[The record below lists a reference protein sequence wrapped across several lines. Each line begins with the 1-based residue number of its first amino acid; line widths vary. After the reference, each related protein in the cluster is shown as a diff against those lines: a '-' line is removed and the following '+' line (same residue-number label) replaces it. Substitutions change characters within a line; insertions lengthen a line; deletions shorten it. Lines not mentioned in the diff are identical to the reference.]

1 MPETPDTPDTPSE
14 RTATLHRRTYLKA
27 ATGSLAAAG
36 AFTGLATPITTP
48 NDADTD
54 SSDLADQTVTADEF
68 QYDTTYDVVDDLGMD
83 PTGEEP
89 IDDILGNHLES
100 NTKLEFPQGTFR
112 VTEYTFDYGN
122 GLHDFGMVG
131 VESGATIVLDTSDDV
146 TSSSGAAWL
155 SLGGGGSSNIQYEGL
170 RHEAGN
176 APEAPR
182 MQINVDDGLLVRDVL
197 HRGVHDGSKGPFIFG
212 IFTKDGSGLIDG
224 LHAPDGAPDGSGAVG
239 LFVHQYTKGNLEC
252 RDCWIEGFPNNGLY
266 ESKKSTGTVTVN
278 GGLYKNNNIANV
290 RLAGSGG
297 TVRDCCVVVNKPHSD
312 PDFPTNMRGIWLFAD
327 DATVE
332 NCDVVQVADAASDG
346 GIVVAGSGTTEIRD
360 TKIRIRTDDTAAMY
374 AVKPESTPAP
384 VVCSGVE
391 VKGDADHTGIG
402 NPGSAA
408 FRAFG
413 RPNSVFWSCC
423 VKQTGNDRDGVL
435 LQYCDGSRVKG
446 SSFDVTGDA
455 IVIDHSSDVI
465 RKNNSVGTTR
475 CAHPSCPNDL
485 NTAIDRFDDD
495 TLSAY
500 SFDRGES
507 GAGVVSSPTRSR
519 GGALSVGDTV
529 TEMTSTDGLPAY
541 PAAGDTV
548 SYWLRGDGGA
558 ADVNLSYGVQ
568 NDENRYFVRVDIAN
582 ADLILFR
589 YENGTTHR
597 LGSNS
602 TGYTLSQ
609 KTWYELVVDWSEDGN
624 HMATLR
630 DADGNRIAHVVGS
643 DATWSSG
650 GIGYDAYLD
659 CGQRV
664 VFDDVTVR

>member
-278 GGLYKNNNIANV
+278 GG
-290 RLAGSGG
+290 
-297 TVRDCCVVVNKPHSD
+297 
-312 PDFPTNMRGIWLFAD
+312 
-327 DATVE
+327 
-332 NCDVVQVADAASDG
+332 
-346 GIVVAGSGTTEIRD
+346 
-360 TKIRIRTDDTAAMY
+360 
-374 AVKPESTPAP
+374 
-384 VVCSGVE
+384 
-391 VKGDADHTGIG
+391 
-402 NPGSAA
+402 
-408 FRAFG
+408 
-413 RPNSVFWSCC
+413 
-423 VKQTGNDRDGVL
+423 
-435 LQYCDGSRVKG
+435 
-446 SSFDVTGDA
+446 
-455 IVIDHSSDVI
+455 
-465 RKNNSVGTTR
+465 
-475 CAHPSCPNDL
+475 
-485 NTAIDRFDDD
+485 
-495 TLSAY
+495 
-500 SFDRGES
+500 
-507 GAGVVSSPTRSR
+507 
-519 GGALSVGDTV
+519 
-529 TEMTSTDGLPAY
+529 
-541 PAAGDTV
+541 
-548 SYWLRGDGGA
+548 
-558 ADVNLSYGVQ
+558 
-568 NDENRYFVRVDIAN
+568 
-582 ADLILFR
+582 
-589 YENGTTHR
+589 
-597 LGSNS
+597 
-602 TGYTLSQ
+602 
-609 KTWYELVVDWSEDGN
+609 
-624 HMATLR
+624 
-630 DADGNRIAHVVGS
+630 
-643 DATWSSG
+643 
-650 GIGYDAYLD
+650 
-659 CGQRV
+659 
-664 VFDDVTVR
+664 